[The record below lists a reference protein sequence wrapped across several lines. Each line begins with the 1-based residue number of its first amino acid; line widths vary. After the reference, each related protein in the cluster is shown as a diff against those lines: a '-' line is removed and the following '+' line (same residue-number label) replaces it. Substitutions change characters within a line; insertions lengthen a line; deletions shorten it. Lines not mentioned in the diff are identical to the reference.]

1 MRMHCRFKSHKSDPL
16 NSLALAGF
24 LAGLAILPLGYAV
37 FAALIVVLALPGALL
52 PRGGARLCPDDRW
65 LLLALLLFGLHLVLD
80 AWRSGVPVGHQ
91 TASTLPW
98 WPLAAALV
106 LVGWRRFP
114 PAGVALWWG
123 AAFGALAACG
133 IVLVR
138 WLALGVDRVHVPG
151 INAIPFGNLSLV
163 LGVLSLVWALR
174 RSQMPLLFG
183 AAALAGLVASLLSGT
198 RGGWVTLPVVAVVLF
213 LCQGAEIR
221 RLWSAWLLPA
231 RLLTVAGVALFA
243 AFAVWQVLPR
253 AIALVDD
260 LRGYV
265 GQDVTHTSAGL
276 RLDMWH
282 AAWALFLQ
290 KPLLGWGEGAMM
302 PELRRLIAAGEL
314 NEQARY
320 FGFQLHSDVL
330 DTLARRGLLGLIT
343 LLLMYAVPLAGFV
356 RRLKCGDVDV
366 QVFALAG
373 TLVVLMFAGFGLTQS
388 QFRDERSFAA
398 YLVLVVACWVLMRP
412 RPIDPVKS

>member
-1 MRMHCRFKSHKSDPL
+1 MHCRFKSHKSDPL

-24 LAGLAILPLGYAV
+24 LAGLVILPLGYAA

-80 AWRSGVPVGHQ
+80 AWRSGAPVGHQ

-106 LVGWRRFP
+106 LVAWRRLP
-114 PAGVALWWG
+114 PVGVALWWG

-151 INAIPFGNLSLV
+151 INAIPFGNLSLM

-174 RSQMPLLFG
+174 LSQMPLLFG
-183 AAALAGLVASLLSGT
+183 VAALAGLVVSLLSGT
-198 RGGWVTLPVVAVVLF
+198 RGGWVTLPVVALVLL
-213 LCQGAEIR
+213 LCQGEEIR
-221 RLWSAWLLPA
+221 RLWSARSLRT
-231 RLLTVAGVALFA
+231 RLLAVAGVVLVA
-243 AFAVWQVLPR
+243 AFAVWQALPR
-253 AIALVDD
+253 AVALVED
-260 LRGYV
+260 LRGYLHQ
-265 GQDVTHTSAGL
+265 GVTRTSVGL

-282 AAWALFLQ
+282 AAWTLFLQ

-356 RRLKCGDVDV
+356 RRLKCGDVEV
-366 QVFALAG
+366 RMFALAG

-398 YLVLVVACWVLMRP
+398 YLVLVVTCWVLMRP
-412 RPIDPVKS
+412 KPIDPVKS

>member
-1 MRMHCRFKSHKSDPL
+1 MPTISYLSAFT
-16 NSLALAGF
+16 LAGF
-24 LAGLAILPLGYAV
+24 LGGLVALPLGYAV

-52 PRGGARLCPDDRW
+52 PRGDARLCPDDRW

-174 RSQMPLLFG
+174 RAQMPLLFG

-282 AAWALFLQ
+282 AAWTLFLQ

-356 RRLKCGDVDV
+356 RRLRCADVDV
-366 QVFALAG
+366 RTFALAG

-412 RPIDPVKS
+412 KPIDPVKS

>member
-1 MRMHCRFKSHKSDPL
+1 MPTISYLSAF
-16 NSLALAGF
+16 ALAGF
-24 LAGLAILPLGYAV
+24 LAGLVTLPFSYAV
-37 FAALIVVLALPGALL
+37 FAVLIVMLALPAALA
-52 PRGGARLCPDDRW
+52 PRGGARLRPEDRW
-65 LLLALLLFGLHLVLD
+65 FLLALLLFGLHLVLD
-80 AWRSGVPVGHQ
+80 AWRGGVPVGHQ

-138 WLALGVDRVHVPG
+138 SLALGVDRVHVPG
-151 INAIPFGNLSLV
+151 INAIPFGNLSLM
-163 LGVLSLVWALR
+163 LGVLSLVGALR
-174 RSQMPLLFG
+174 LSQMPLLFE

-198 RGGWVTLPVVAVVLF
+198 RGGWVTLPVVAVVLL
-213 LCQGAEIR
+213 LCEGGAIR
-221 RLWSAWLLPA
+221 CLWSAWPLPA
-231 RLLTVAGVALFA
+231 RLLAVAGVALVA
-243 AFAVWQVLPR
+243 AFAVWQALPR
-253 AIALVDD
+253 VVAVVED
-260 LRGYV
+260 LRGY
-265 GQDVTHTSAGL
+265 QDQGVTRTSVGL

-282 AAWALFLQ
+282 AAWTLFLQ
-290 KPLLGWGEGAMM
+290 KPLFGWGEGAMM

-330 DTLARRGLLGLIT
+330 DTLARRGLLGLMT
-343 LLLMYAVPLAGFV
+343 LLLMYVVPLVGFV
-356 RRLKCGDVDV
+356 RRLKCGEGDSRVY
-366 QVFALAG
+366 ALAG
-373 TLVVLMFAGFGLTQS
+373 TLVVVMFAGFGLTQS

-398 YLVLVVACWVLMRP
+398 YLVLVVTCWVLMRP

>member
-24 LAGLAILPLGYAV
+24 LAGLVILPLGYAA

-65 LLLALLLFGLHLVLD
+65 FLLALLLFGLHLVLD
-80 AWRSGVPVGHQ
+80 AWRGGVPMGHQ
-91 TASTLPW
+91 TALTLPW

-151 INAIPFGNLSLV
+151 INAIPFGNLSLM

-253 AIALVDD
+253 AMALVDD

-282 AAWALFLQ
+282 AAWTLFLQ

-330 DTLARRGLLGLIT
+330 DTLARRGFLGLIT

-356 RRLKCGDVDV
+356 RRLRCADVDV
-366 QVFALAG
+366 RTFALAG

-398 YLVLVVACWVLMRP
+398 YLVLVVTCWVLMRP
-412 RPIDPVKS
+412 KPIDP

>member
-24 LAGLAILPLGYAV
+24 LVGLVLLPLGYAA
-37 FAALIVVLALPGALL
+37 FAALVVVLALPGALL
-52 PRGGARLCPDDRW
+52 PRDGARLCPDDRW

-106 LVGWRRFP
+106 LMGWRRFP

-123 AAFGALAACG
+123 AAFGALTACG

-138 WLALGVDRVHVPG
+138 WLALDVDRVHVPG
-151 INAIPFGNLSLV
+151 INAIPFGNLSLL

-174 RSQMPLLFG
+174 LSHMPLLFG
-183 AAALAGLVASLLSGT
+183 AAALAGLMVSLLSGT
-198 RGGWVTLPVVAVVLF
+198 RGGWVTLPMVAVVLL
-213 LCQGAEIR
+213 LCRGPEIQR
-221 RLWSAWLLPA
+221 FWSARPLSTRFLA
-231 RLLTVAGVALFA
+231 VAGMVLVA
-243 AFAVWQVLPR
+243 AFAVWQALPR
-253 AIALVDD
+253 AVILVED
-260 LRGYV
+260 LRAYLDHG
-265 GQDVTHTSAGL
+265 VTHTSAGL

-282 AAWALFLQ
+282 TAWVLFLQ

-302 PELRRLIAAGEL
+302 PELQRLIAVGEL

-330 DTLARRGLLGLIT
+330 DTLARRGVLGLLT
-343 LLLMYAVPLAGFV
+343 LLLLYAVPLAGFV

-366 QVFALAG
+366 RMFALAG

-412 RPIDPVKS
+412 RTTYRAGE

>member
-1 MRMHCRFKSHKSDPL
+1 MHSF
-16 NSLALAGF
+16 ALAGF
-24 LAGLAILPLGYAV
+24 LAGLVVLPLGYAV
-37 FAALIVVLALPGALL
+37 FAALIVVLALPGALASCGD
-52 PRGGARLCPDDRW
+52 RRLRPEDRW
-65 LLLALLLFGLHLVLD
+65 FLLALLLFGLHLVLD
-80 AWRSGVPVGHQ
+80 AWRGGAPVGHQ

-106 LVGWRRFP
+106 LVAWRRFP
-114 PAGVALWWG
+114 PLGLALWWG
-123 AAFGALAACG
+123 AALGALTAGG

-138 WLALGVDRVHVPG
+138 WLALGVHPVYVPG

-174 RSQMPLLFG
+174 LSQMPLLFG

-198 RGGWVTLPVVAVVLF
+198 RGGWVTLPVVAVVLL

-221 RLWSAWLLPA
+221 RLWSARSLPA
-231 RLLTVAGVALFA
+231 RLLVVVGVALFA
-243 AFAVWQVLPR
+243 AFAVWLVLPR
-253 AIALVDD
+253 AMALVED
-260 LRGYV
+260 LRVYV
-265 GQDVTHTSAGL
+265 GEGATHTSAGL

-282 AAWALFLQ
+282 AAWTLFLQ
-290 KPLLGWGEGAMM
+290 KPFLGWGEGAMM
-302 PELRRLIAAGEL
+302 PELRRLIAVGEL

-343 LLLMYAVPLAGFV
+343 LLLMYAVPLAGFLH
-356 RRLKCGDVDV
+356 RLKCGDVDGRF
-366 QVFALAG
+366 FALAG
-373 TLVVLMFAGFGLTQS
+373 TLVVVMFAGFGLTQS
-388 QFRDERSFAA
+388 QFRDERSFVA

-412 RPIDPVKS
+412 KPIGPEKY

>member
-24 LAGLAILPLGYAV
+24 LVGLVILPLGYAA
-37 FAALIVVLALPGALL
+37 FAALVVVLALPGALL
-52 PRGGARLCPDDRW
+52 PRDGARLRPEDRW

-80 AWRSGVPVGHQ
+80 AWRSGAPVGHQ

-98 WPLAAALV
+98 WPLLAALM
-106 LVGWRRFP
+106 LVAWRRLP

-123 AAFGALAACG
+123 AALGALAACG

-151 INAIPFGNLSLV
+151 INAIPFGNLSLM

-253 AIALVDD
+253 AMALVDD

-282 AAWALFLQ
+282 AAWTLFLQ

-356 RRLKCGDVDV
+356 RRLRCADVDV
-366 QVFALAG
+366 RTFALAG

-412 RPIDPVKS
+412 KPIDP

>member
-1 MRMHCRFKSHKSDPL
+1 MRMHCRFKGHKSDPL

-24 LAGLAILPLGYAV
+24 LAGLVILPLGYAV
-37 FAALIVVLALPGALL
+37 FAALIVVLALTGALL
-52 PRGGARLCPDDRW
+52 PRGGARLCPEDGW
-65 LLLALLLFGLHLVLD
+65 FLLALLLFGLHLVLD
-80 AWRSGVPVGHQ
+80 AWRSGGPVGHQ
-91 TASTLPW
+91 TASMLPW

-106 LVGWRRFP
+106 LVSWRRFP
-114 PAGVALWWG
+114 PVGVALWWG
-123 AAFGALAACG
+123 AALGALAACG

-138 WLALGVDRVHVPG
+138 WLVLGMERVRVPD

-174 RSQMPLLFG
+174 RPKMPLLFG

-198 RGGWVTLPVVAVVLF
+198 RGGWVTLPVVAVALW
-213 LCQGAEIR
+213 LCQGSEIR
-221 RLWSAWLLPA
+221 RLWSAWP
-231 RLLTVAGVALFA
+231 RLLAVAGVALVA
-243 AFAVWQVLPR
+243 AFAVWQALPR
-253 AIALVDD
+253 AVVLVED
-260 LRGYV
+260 LRAYLDNG
-265 GQDVTHTSAGL
+265 VTRTSAGL

-282 AAWALFLQ
+282 AAWTLFLQ

-330 DTLARRGLLGLIT
+330 DTLARRGFLGLIT

-356 RRLKCGDVDV
+356 RRLRCADVDV
-366 QVFALAG
+366 RTFALAG

-398 YLVLVVACWVLMRP
+398 YLVLVVTCWVLMRP
-412 RPIDPVKS
+412 KPIDP

>member
-24 LAGLAILPLGYAV
+24 LAGLVILPLGYAA

-65 LLLALLLFGLHLVLD
+65 FLLALLLFGLHLVLD
-80 AWRSGVPVGHQ
+80 AWRGGVPMGHQ
-91 TASTLPW
+91 TALTLPW

-253 AIALVDD
+253 AMALVDD

-282 AAWALFLQ
+282 AAWTLFLQ

-330 DTLARRGLLGLIT
+330 DTLARRGFLGLIT

-356 RRLKCGDVDV
+356 RRLRCADVDV
-366 QVFALAG
+366 RTFALAG

-398 YLVLVVACWVLMRP
+398 YLVLVVTCWVLMRP
-412 RPIDPVKS
+412 KPIDP

>member
-24 LAGLAILPLGYAV
+24 LVGLVILPLGYAA

-52 PRGGARLCPDDRW
+52 PRGGARLCPEDRW
-65 LLLALLLFGLHLVLD
+65 FLLALLLFGLHLVLD
-80 AWRSGVPVGHQ
+80 AWRSGAPVGHQ

-98 WPLAAALV
+98 WPLLAALM
-106 LVGWRRFP
+106 LVAWRRLP
-114 PAGVALWWG
+114 PVGVALWWG
-123 AAFGALAACG
+123 AALGALAACG

-151 INAIPFGNLSLV
+151 INAIPFGNLSLM

-253 AIALVDD
+253 AMALVDD

-282 AAWALFLQ
+282 AAWTLFLQ

-356 RRLKCGDVDV
+356 RRLRCADVDV
-366 QVFALAG
+366 RTFALAG

-412 RPIDPVKS
+412 KPIDP

>member
-24 LAGLAILPLGYAV
+24 LVGLILLPLGYAA
-37 FAALIVVLALPGALL
+37 FAALVVVLALPGALL
-52 PRGGARLCPDDRW
+52 PRDGARLRPEDRW

-80 AWRSGVPVGHQ
+80 AWRSGAPVGHQ

-98 WPLAAALV
+98 WPLLAALM
-106 LVGWRRFP
+106 LVAWRRLP
-114 PAGVALWWG
+114 PVGVALWWG
-123 AAFGALAACG
+123 AALGALAACG

-151 INAIPFGNLSLV
+151 INAIPFGNLSLM

-253 AIALVDD
+253 AMALVDD

-282 AAWALFLQ
+282 AAWTLFLQ

-330 DTLARRGLLGLIT
+330 DTLARRGFLGLIT

-356 RRLKCGDVDV
+356 RRLRCADVDV
-366 QVFALAG
+366 RTFALAG

-398 YLVLVVACWVLMRP
+398 YLVLVVTCWVLMRP
-412 RPIDPVKS
+412 KPIDP

>member
-1 MRMHCRFKSHKSDPL
+1 MSAF
-16 NSLALAGF
+16 ALTGF
-24 LAGLAILPLGYAV
+24 LAGLVTLPLGYAV

-52 PRGGARLCPDDRW
+52 PRGDARLCPDDRW

-138 WLALGVDRVHVPG
+138 WLVLGMDRVHVPG

-183 AAALAGLVASLLSGT
+183 AAALAGVVASLLSGT

-282 AAWALFLQ
+282 AAWTLFLQ

-356 RRLKCGDVDV
+356 RRLECANVDV
-366 QVFALAG
+366 RTFALAG

-412 RPIDPVKS
+412 KPIDP

>member
-1 MRMHCRFKSHKSDPL
+1 MFARL
-16 NSLALAGF
+16 NSLALVGF
-24 LAGLAILPLGYAV
+24 LVSLVIPPLAYAF
-37 FAALIVVLALPGALL
+37 FAALIVVLAVPVAVG
-52 PRGGARLCPDDRW
+52 PRGGLNLSREDRW
-65 LLLALLLFGLHLVLD
+65 FLLALLLFGLHLVLD
-80 AWRSGVPVGHQ
+80 ASRSGMPVGHE

-98 WPLAAALV
+98 WPLAVALV

-123 AAFGALAACG
+123 AALGALVACG

-138 WLALGVDRVHVPG
+138 WLVLGVDRVRVPD

-174 RSQMPLLFG
+174 RPKIPLLFG

-198 RGGWVTLPVVAVVLF
+198 RGGWVTLPVVGVVLW

-221 RLWSAWLLPA
+221 RFWSAWPRPT
-231 RLLTVAGVALFA
+231 RLLAVAGVALVA
-243 AFAVWQVLPR
+243 AFAVWQALPR
-253 AIALVDD
+253 AAVLVED
-260 LRGYV
+260 LRVYFVDG
-265 GQDVTHTSAGL
+265 VTRTSVGL

-282 AAWALFLQ
+282 TAWVLFLQ

-302 PELRRLIAAGEL
+302 PELRRLIAVGEL

-366 QVFALAG
+366 RVFALAG

-412 RPIDPVKS
+412 RMIYRADD

>member
-1 MRMHCRFKSHKSDPL
+1 MHCRFKSHKSDPL

-24 LAGLAILPLGYAV
+24 LVGLILLPLGYAA
-37 FAALIVVLALPGALL
+37 FAALVVVLALPGALL
-52 PRGGARLCPDDRW
+52 PRDGARLRPEDRW

-80 AWRSGVPVGHQ
+80 AWRSGAPVGHQ

-98 WPLAAALV
+98 WPLLAALM
-106 LVGWRRFP
+106 LVAWRRLP
-114 PAGVALWWG
+114 PVGVALWWG
-123 AAFGALAACG
+123 AALGALAACG

-151 INAIPFGNLSLV
+151 INAIPFGNLSLM

-253 AIALVDD
+253 AMALVDD

-282 AAWALFLQ
+282 AAWTLFLQ

-330 DTLARRGLLGLIT
+330 DTLARRGFLGLIT

-356 RRLKCGDVDV
+356 RRLRCADVDV
-366 QVFALAG
+366 RTFALAG

-398 YLVLVVACWVLMRP
+398 YLVLVVTCWVLMRP
-412 RPIDPVKS
+412 KPIDP

>member
-1 MRMHCRFKSHKSDPL
+1 M
-16 NSLALAGF
+16 AGF
-24 LAGLAILPLGYAV
+24 LAGLVTLPLGYAV
-37 FAALIVVLALPGALL
+37 FAALTVVLALPGALL

-80 AWRSGVPVGHQ
+80 AWRGGAPVGHQ
-91 TASTLPW
+91 TTPTLPW
-98 WPLAAALV
+98 WPLLAALV
-106 LVGWRRFP
+106 LVAWRRLP

-123 AAFGALAACG
+123 AALGAWAACG

-243 AFAVWQVLPR
+243 AFAVWHVLPR

-265 GQDVTHTSAGL
+265 GQDVTRTSVGL

-282 AAWALFLQ
+282 AAWTLFLQ

-356 RRLKCGDVDV
+356 RRLKCADVDV
-366 QVFALAG
+366 RTFALAG

-398 YLVLVVACWVLMRP
+398 YLVLVVTCWVLMRP
-412 RPIDPVKS
+412 KPIDPLKS

>member
-1 MRMHCRFKSHKSDPL
+1 MRMHCSFKSHKSDPL

-24 LAGLAILPLGYAV
+24 LAGLVILPLGYAA
-37 FAALIVVLALPGALL
+37 FAALVVVLALPGALL
-52 PRGGARLCPDDRW
+52 PRGDSRLCPEDRW
-65 LLLALLLFGLHLVLD
+65 FLLALLLFGLHLVLD
-80 AWRSGVPVGHQ
+80 AWRGGVPVGHQ

-98 WPLAAALV
+98 WPLLAALV
-106 LVGWRRFP
+106 LVGWRRLP

-174 RSQMPLLFG
+174 LSQMPLLFG
-183 AAALAGLVASLLSGT
+183 VAALAGLVTSLLSGT
-198 RGGWVTLPVVAVVLF
+198 RGGWVTLPVVALVLL
-213 LCQGAEIR
+213 LCQGEEIR
-221 RLWSAWLLPA
+221 RLWSARPLRT
-231 RLLTVAGVALFA
+231 RLLAVAGVVLVA
-243 AFAVWQVLPR
+243 AFAVWQALPR
-253 AIALVDD
+253 AVALVED
-260 LRGYV
+260 LRGYLHQ
-265 GQDVTHTSAGL
+265 GVTRTSVGL

-282 AAWALFLQ
+282 AAWTLFLQ

-330 DTLARRGLLGLIT
+330 DTLARRGVLGLIT

-356 RRLKCGDVDV
+356 RRLKCADVEGRF
-366 QVFALAG
+366 FALAG

>member
-1 MRMHCRFKSHKSDPL
+1 MPTISYLSAF
-16 NSLALAGF
+16 ALAGF
-24 LAGLAILPLGYAV
+24 LAGLVTLPFSYAV
-37 FAALIVVLALPGALL
+37 FAVLIVILALPAALA
-52 PRGGARLCPDDRW
+52 PRGGARLRPEDRW
-65 LLLALLLFGLHLVLD
+65 FLLALLLFGLHLVLD
-80 AWRSGVPVGHQ
+80 AWRGGVPVGHQ

-98 WPLAAALV
+98 WPPAAALV
-106 LVGWRRFP
+106 LVGWRRLP

-253 AIALVDD
+253 AMALVDD

-282 AAWALFLQ
+282 AAWTLFLQ

-366 QVFALAG
+366 RVFALAG

-398 YLVLVVACWVLMRP
+398 YLILVVACWVLMRP
-412 RPIDPVKS
+412 KPIDPVKN

>member
-24 LAGLAILPLGYAV
+24 LAGLVILPLGYAA

-65 LLLALLLFGLHLVLD
+65 FLLALLLFGLHLVLD
-80 AWRSGVPVGHQ
+80 AWRGGVPMGHQ
-91 TASTLPW
+91 TALTLPW

-253 AIALVDD
+253 AMALVDD

-282 AAWALFLQ
+282 AAWTLFLQ

-356 RRLKCGDVDV
+356 RRLRCADVDV
-366 QVFALAG
+366 RTFALAG

-412 RPIDPVKS
+412 RPIDP

>member
-1 MRMHCRFKSHKSDPL
+1 MPTISYLSAF
-16 NSLALAGF
+16 ALAGF
-24 LAGLAILPLGYAV
+24 LAGLVTLPLGYAA

-52 PRGGARLCPDDRW
+52 SRGGARLCPEDRW
-65 LLLALLLFGLHLVLD
+65 FLLALLLFGLHLVLD
-80 AWRSGVPVGHQ
+80 AWRGGAPVGHQ

-98 WPLAAALV
+98 WPLSAALV
-106 LVGWRRFP
+106 LVAWRRFP
-114 PAGVALWWG
+114 PVCVALWWG

-174 RSQMPLLFG
+174 LSQMPLLFA

-221 RLWSAWLLPA
+221 RFWSARPLTA
-231 RLLTVAGVALFA
+231 RLLAVVGVAMVA
-243 AFAVWQVLPR
+243 AFAVWQALPR
-253 AIALVDD
+253 AVALVED

-265 GQDVTHTSAGL
+265 ARDVTHTSAGL

-282 AAWALFLQ
+282 AAWTLFLQ

-356 RRLKCGDVDV
+356 RRLKCGDVAV
-366 QVFALAG
+366 RVFALAG

-412 RPIDPVKS
+412 KPIDP

>member
-24 LAGLAILPLGYAV
+24 LVGLILLPLGYAA
-37 FAALIVVLALPGALL
+37 FAALVVVLALPGALL
-52 PRGGARLCPDDRW
+52 PRDGARLRPEDRW

-80 AWRSGVPVGHQ
+80 AWRSGAPVGHQ

-98 WPLAAALV
+98 WPLLAALM
-106 LVGWRRFP
+106 LVAWRRLP
-114 PAGVALWWG
+114 PVGVALWWG
-123 AAFGALAACG
+123 AALGALAACG

-151 INAIPFGNLSLV
+151 INAIPFGNLSLM

-253 AIALVDD
+253 AMALVDD

-282 AAWALFLQ
+282 AAWTLFLQ

-356 RRLKCGDVDV
+356 RRLRCADVDV
-366 QVFALAG
+366 RTFALAG

-412 RPIDPVKS
+412 KPIDP

>member
-1 MRMHCRFKSHKSDPL
+1 MHCSFKSHKSDPL

-24 LAGLAILPLGYAV
+24 LAGLVILPLGYAA
-37 FAALIVVLALPGALL
+37 FAALVVVLALPGALL
-52 PRGGARLCPDDRW
+52 PRGDSRLCPEDRW
-65 LLLALLLFGLHLVLD
+65 FLLALLLFGLHLVLD
-80 AWRSGVPVGHQ
+80 AWRSGAPVGHQ

-106 LVGWRRFP
+106 LVGWRRLP

-174 RSQMPLLFG
+174 LSQMPLLFG
-183 AAALAGLVASLLSGT
+183 VAALAGLVVSLLSGT
-198 RGGWVTLPVVAVVLF
+198 RGGWVTLPVVALVLL
-213 LCQGAEIR
+213 LCQGEEIR
-221 RLWSAWLLPA
+221 RLWSARPLRT
-231 RLLTVAGVALFA
+231 RLLAVAGVVLVA
-243 AFAVWQVLPR
+243 AFAVWQALPR
-253 AIALVDD
+253 AVALVED
-260 LRGYV
+260 LRGYLHQ
-265 GQDVTHTSAGL
+265 GVTRTSVGL

-356 RRLKCGDVDV
+356 RRLKCGDVEV
-366 QVFALAG
+366 RMFALAG

-398 YLVLVVACWVLMRP
+398 YLVLVVTCWVLMRP
-412 RPIDPVKS
+412 KPIDPVKS

>member
-1 MRMHCRFKSHKSDPL
+1 MSRAPFLL
-16 NSLALAGF
+16 NSWVLAGF
-24 LAGLAILPLGYAV
+24 LGGLVTLPFAYAF
-37 FAALIVVLALPGALL
+37 FAALMVGLALPAAANS
-52 PRGGARLCPDDRW
+52 RGGASLRRADHW
-65 LLLALLLFGLHLVLD
+65 LLLAFVLFGVHLVLD

-106 LVGWRRFP
+106 LLGWRRFP

-163 LGVLSLVWALR
+163 LGVLSLLWALR
-174 RSQMPLLFG
+174 FSQTSLLFLL
-183 AAALAGLVASLLSGT
+183 AALAGLVTSLLSGT
-198 RGGWVTLPVVAVVLF
+198 RGGWVTLPAVALVLAF
-213 LCQGAEIR
+213 CHGAEIR
-221 RLWSAWLLPA
+221 RAWSAQPMPVRVLA
-231 RLLTVAGVALFA
+231 GVGVALVIV
-243 AFAVWQVLPR
+243 FAVWQALPR
-253 AIALVDD
+253 ATALIDD
-260 LRGYV
+260 LRGYL
-265 GQDVTHTSAGL
+265 GQGVTRTSVGL

-282 AAWALFLQ
+282 AAWTLFLQ
-290 KPLLGWGEGAMM
+290 KPLLGWGEGAMR
-302 PELRRLIAAGEL
+302 PELQRLIAAGEL

-343 LLLMYAVPLAGFV
+343 LLLVYAVPLVGFV
-356 RRLKCGDVDV
+356 RRLGCGDADV
-366 QVFALAG
+366 RTFALAG
-373 TLVVLMFAGFGLTQS
+373 TLVVVTFVGFGLTQS

-398 YLVLVVACWVLMRP
+398 YLVLVVACWVFTRAK
-412 RPIDPVKS
+412 PIDPERN

>member
-163 LGVLSLVWALR
+163 LGVLSLLWALR

-198 RGGWVTLPVVAVVLF
+198 RGGWVTLPVVALVLL
-213 LCQGAEIR
+213 LCQGEEIR
-221 RLWSAWLLPA
+221 RLWSARPLRT
-231 RLLTVAGVALFA
+231 RLLAVAGLVLVA
-243 AFAVWQVLPR
+243 AFAVWQALPR
-253 AIALVDD
+253 AVALVED
-260 LRGYV
+260 LRGYLHQ
-265 GQDVTHTSAGL
+265 GVTRTSVGL

-282 AAWALFLQ
+282 AAWTLFLQ

-356 RRLKCGDVDV
+356 RRLRCADVDV
-366 QVFALAG
+366 RTFALAG

-398 YLVLVVACWVLMRP
+398 YLVLVVTCWVLMRP
-412 RPIDPVKS
+412 KPIDPVKS

>member
-1 MRMHCRFKSHKSDPL
+1 M
-16 NSLALAGF
+16 
-24 LAGLAILPLGYAV
+24 
-37 FAALIVVLALPGALL
+37 
-52 PRGGARLCPDDRW
+52 
-65 LLLALLLFGLHLVLD
+65 
-80 AWRSGVPVGHQ
+80 
-91 TASTLPW
+91 
-98 WPLAAALV
+98 
-106 LVGWRRFP
+106 
-114 PAGVALWWG
+114 ALWWG
-123 AAFGALAACG
+123 AALGAWAACG

-198 RGGWVTLPVVAVVLF
+198 RGGWVTLPVVAVVLL

-221 RLWSAWLLPA
+221 RLWSAWSLQT
-231 RLLTVAGVALFA
+231 RLLAVAGVVLVA
-243 AFAVWQVLPR
+243 AFAVWQALPR
-253 AIALVDD
+253 AVALVED
-260 LRGYV
+260 LRGYLDQ
-265 GQDVTHTSAGL
+265 GVTRTSVGL
-276 RLDMWH
+276 RLDMWR
-282 AAWALFLQ
+282 AAWTLFLQ

-356 RRLKCGDVDV
+356 RRLKCANVDV
-366 QVFALAG
+366 RTFALAG

-388 QFRDERSFAA
+388 QFHDERSFAA

-412 RPIDPVKS
+412 KPIDP

>member
-1 MRMHCRFKSHKSDPL
+1 M

-24 LAGLAILPLGYAV
+24 LVGLVLLPLGYAA
-37 FAALIVVLALPGALL
+37 FAALVVVLALPGALL
-52 PRGGARLCPDDRW
+52 PRGGVRLCPEDRW

-80 AWRSGVPVGHQ
+80 AWRIGVPVGHQ

-163 LGVLSLVWALR
+163 LGVLSLVWVLR
-174 RSQMPLLFG
+174 RAQMPLLFG

-231 RLLTVAGVALFA
+231 RLLTLAGVALFA

-253 AIALVDD
+253 AVALVED
-260 LRGYV
+260 LHGYLHQ
-265 GQDVTHTSAGL
+265 GVTRTSVGL

-282 AAWALFLQ
+282 AAWTLFLQ

-356 RRLKCGDVDV
+356 RRLKCADVDV
-366 QVFALAG
+366 RTFALAG

-412 RPIDPVKS
+412 KPIDPVKS

>member
-1 MRMHCRFKSHKSDPL
+1 MT
-16 NSLALAGF
+16 GF
-24 LAGLAILPLGYAV
+24 LAGLVTLPLGYAV

-52 PRGGARLCPDDRW
+52 SRGGARLCPEDRW
-65 LLLALLLFGLHLVLD
+65 FLLALLLFGLHLVLD
-80 AWRSGVPVGHQ
+80 AWRSGAPMGHQ

-98 WPLAAALV
+98 WPLVAALV
-106 LVGWRRFP
+106 LVAWRRVP
-114 PAGVALWWG
+114 PCTVALWWG
-123 AAFGALAACG
+123 AAFGALWAGGVA
-133 IVLVR
+133 LVR
-138 WLALGVDRVHVPG
+138 WLPSGVARVRLPD
-151 INAIPFGNLSLV
+151 INAIPFGNLSLM
-163 LGVLSLVWALR
+163 LGALSLVSILR
-174 RSQMPLLFG
+174 LSQISRSDFRGFTLQFLFG
-183 AAALAGLVASLLSGT
+183 VAALAGLVASLLSGT

-221 RLWSAWLLPA
+221 RLWSARSLRT
-231 RLLTVAGVALFA
+231 RLLAVAGVVLVA
-243 AFAVWQVLPR
+243 AFAVWQALPR
-253 AIALVDD
+253 AVALVED
-260 LRGYV
+260 LRGYLHQ
-265 GQDVTHTSAGL
+265 GVTRTSVGL

-282 AAWALFLQ
+282 AAWVLFLQ
-290 KPLLGWGEGAMM
+290 KPLMGWGEGAMM

-356 RRLKCGDVDV
+356 RRLKCADVDV
-366 QVFALAG
+366 RTFALAG

-398 YLVLVVACWVLMRP
+398 YLVLVVTCWVLMRP
-412 RPIDPVKS
+412 KPIDPLKS

>member
-24 LAGLAILPLGYAV
+24 LAGLVILPLGYAA
-37 FAALIVVLALPGALL
+37 FAALVVVLALPGALL
-52 PRGGARLCPDDRW
+52 PRGGVRLCPEDRW

-80 AWRSGVPVGHQ
+80 AWRIGVPVGHQ

-98 WPLAAALV
+98 WPLLAALM
-106 LVGWRRFP
+106 LVAWRRLP
-114 PAGVALWWG
+114 PVGVALWWG
-123 AAFGALAACG
+123 AALGALAACG

-151 INAIPFGNLSLV
+151 INAIPFGNLSLM

-265 GQDVTHTSAGL
+265 GQDVTRTSVGL

-282 AAWALFLQ
+282 AAWTLFLQ

-356 RRLKCGDVDV
+356 RRLKCADVDV
-366 QVFALAG
+366 RTFALAG

-398 YLVLVVACWVLMRP
+398 YLVLVVTCWVLMRP
-412 RPIDPVKS
+412 KPIDPLKS

>member
-24 LAGLAILPLGYAV
+24 LVGLILLPLGYAA
-37 FAALIVVLALPGALL
+37 FAALVVVLALPGALL
-52 PRGGARLCPDDRW
+52 PRDGARLRPDDRW

-253 AIALVDD
+253 AMALVDD

-282 AAWALFLQ
+282 AAWTLFLQ

-356 RRLKCGDVDV
+356 RRLKCADVDV
-366 QVFALAG
+366 RTFALAG
-373 TLVVLMFAGFGLTQS
+373 TLVVLMCAGFGLTQS

-412 RPIDPVKS
+412 KPIDP

>member
-1 MRMHCRFKSHKSDPL
+1 M
-16 NSLALAGF
+16 AGF
-24 LAGLAILPLGYAV
+24 LAGLVTLPLGYAA
-37 FAALIVVLALPGALL
+37 FAALVVVLALPGALL
-52 PRGGARLCPDDRW
+52 PRGGARLCPEDRW
-65 LLLALLLFGLHLVLD
+65 FLLALLLFGLHLMLD
-80 AWRSGVPVGHQ
+80 AWRSGAPVGHQ

-106 LVGWRRFP
+106 LVAWRRLP
-114 PAGVALWWG
+114 PVGVALWWG

-151 INAIPFGNLSLV
+151 INAIPFGNLSLM

-174 RSQMPLLFG
+174 LSQMPLLFG
-183 AAALAGLVASLLSGT
+183 VAALAGLVVSLLSGT

-221 RLWSAWLLPA
+221 RLWSAWSLQT
-231 RLLTVAGVALFA
+231 RLLAVAGVVLVA
-243 AFAVWQVLPR
+243 AFAVWQALPR
-253 AIALVDD
+253 AVALVED
-260 LRGYV
+260 LRGYLHQ
-265 GQDVTHTSAGL
+265 GVTRTSVGL

-282 AAWALFLQ
+282 AAWTLFLQ

-356 RRLKCGDVDV
+356 RRLKCGDVEV
-366 QVFALAG
+366 RMFALAG

-398 YLVLVVACWVLMRP
+398 YLVLVVTCWVLMRP
-412 RPIDPVKS
+412 KPIDPVKS

>member
-24 LAGLAILPLGYAV
+24 LAGLVILPLGYAA

-65 LLLALLLFGLHLVLD
+65 FLLALLLFGLHLVLD
-80 AWRSGVPVGHQ
+80 AWRGGVPMGHQ
-91 TASTLPW
+91 TALTLPW

-106 LVGWRRFP
+106 LVGWRRLP

-151 INAIPFGNLSLV
+151 INAIPFGNLSLM

-253 AIALVDD
+253 AMALVDD

-282 AAWALFLQ
+282 AAWTLFLQ

-330 DTLARRGLLGLIT
+330 DTLARRGFLGLIT

-356 RRLKCGDVDV
+356 RRLRCADVDV
-366 QVFALAG
+366 RTFALAG

-412 RPIDPVKS
+412 KPIDPVKS

>member
-1 MRMHCRFKSHKSDPL
+1 
-16 NSLALAGF
+16 
-24 LAGLAILPLGYAV
+24 
-37 FAALIVVLALPGALL
+37 VVLALPGALL
-52 PRGGARLCPDDRW
+52 PRGGARLCPEDRW
-65 LLLALLLFGLHLVLD
+65 FLLALLLFGLHLVLD
-80 AWRSGVPVGHQ
+80 AWRGGVPVGHQ

-265 GQDVTHTSAGL
+265 GQDVTRTSVGL

-282 AAWALFLQ
+282 AAWTLFLQ

-356 RRLKCGDVDV
+356 RRLKCADVDV
-366 QVFALAG
+366 RTFALAG

-398 YLVLVVACWVLMRP
+398 YLVLVVTCWVLMRP
-412 RPIDPVKS
+412 KPIDPLKS

>member
-1 MRMHCRFKSHKSDPL
+1 M
-16 NSLALAGF
+16 AGF
-24 LAGLAILPLGYAV
+24 LAGLVTLPLGYAV
-37 FAALIVVLALPGALL
+37 FAALTVVLALPGALL

-80 AWRSGVPVGHQ
+80 AWRGGAPVGHQ
-91 TASTLPW
+91 TTPTLPW
-98 WPLAAALV
+98 WPLLAALV
-106 LVGWRRFP
+106 LVAWRRLP

-123 AAFGALAACG
+123 AALGAWAACG

-265 GQDVTHTSAGL
+265 GQDVTRTSVGL

-282 AAWALFLQ
+282 AAWTLFLQ

-356 RRLKCGDVDV
+356 RRLKCADVDV
-366 QVFALAG
+366 RTFALAG

-398 YLVLVVACWVLMRP
+398 YLVLVVTCWVLMRP
-412 RPIDPVKS
+412 KPIDPLKS

>member
-1 MRMHCRFKSHKSDPL
+1 MRMHCSFKSHKSDPL

-24 LAGLAILPLGYAV
+24 LAGLVILPLGYAA
-37 FAALIVVLALPGALL
+37 FAALVVVLALPGALL
-52 PRGGARLCPDDRW
+52 PRGDSRLCPEDRW
-65 LLLALLLFGLHLVLD
+65 FLLALLLFGLHLVLD
-80 AWRSGVPVGHQ
+80 AWRSGAPVGHQ

-106 LVGWRRFP
+106 LVGWRRLP

-174 RSQMPLLFG
+174 LSQMPLLFG
-183 AAALAGLVASLLSGT
+183 VAALAGLVVSLLSGT
-198 RGGWVTLPVVAVVLF
+198 RGGWVTLPVVALVLL
-213 LCQGAEIR
+213 LCQGEEIR
-221 RLWSAWLLPA
+221 RLWSARPLRT
-231 RLLTVAGVALFA
+231 RLLAVAGVVLVA
-243 AFAVWQVLPR
+243 AFAVWQALPR
-253 AIALVDD
+253 AVALVED
-260 LRGYV
+260 LRGYLHQ
-265 GQDVTHTSAGL
+265 GVTRTSVGL

-356 RRLKCGDVDV
+356 RRLKCGDVEV
-366 QVFALAG
+366 RMFALAG

-398 YLVLVVACWVLMRP
+398 YLVLVVTCWVLMRP
-412 RPIDPVKS
+412 KPIDPVKS

>member
-37 FAALIVVLALPGALL
+37 FAALIVALALPGALL
-52 PRGGARLCPDDRW
+52 PRGGARLCPEDRW
-65 LLLALLLFGLHLVLD
+65 FLLALLLFGLHLVLD
-80 AWRSGVPVGHQ
+80 AWRSGAPMGHQ

-98 WPLAAALV
+98 WPLLAALV

-174 RSQMPLLFG
+174 LSQMPLLFG
-183 AAALAGLVASLLSGT
+183 VAALAGLVVSLLSGT
-198 RGGWVTLPVVAVVLF
+198 RGGWVTLPVVALVLL
-213 LCQGAEIR
+213 LCQGEEIR
-221 RLWSAWLLPA
+221 RLWSARSLRT
-231 RLLTVAGVALFA
+231 RLLAVAGVVLVA
-243 AFAVWQVLPR
+243 AFAVWQALPR
-253 AIALVDD
+253 AVALVED
-260 LRGYV
+260 LRGYLHQ
-265 GQDVTHTSAGL
+265 GVTRTSVGL

-282 AAWALFLQ
+282 AAWVLFLQ
-290 KPLLGWGEGAMM
+290 KPLMGWGEGAMM

-356 RRLKCGDVDV
+356 RRLRCADVDV
-366 QVFALAG
+366 RTFALAG

-398 YLVLVVACWVLMRP
+398 YLVLVVTCWVLMRP
-412 RPIDPVKS
+412 KPIDPLKS

>member
-1 MRMHCRFKSHKSDPL
+1 M
-16 NSLALAGF
+16 
-24 LAGLAILPLGYAV
+24 
-37 FAALIVVLALPGALL
+37 LL
-52 PRGGARLCPDDRW
+52 T
-65 LLLALLLFGLHLVLD
+65 LLLFGTHLVLD
-80 AWRSGVPVGHQ
+80 AWRSGVPMGHQ
-91 TASTLPW
+91 TTLMLPW
-98 WPLAAALV
+98 WPFAAAL
-106 LVGWRRFP
+106 LLLSWRRFP
-114 PAGVALWWG
+114 PAGMALSWG

-221 RLWSAWLLPA
+221 RLWSAWSLQT
-231 RLLTVAGVALFA
+231 RLLAVAGVVLVA
-243 AFAVWQVLPR
+243 AFAVWQALPR
-253 AIALVDD
+253 AVALVED
-260 LRGYV
+260 LRGYLHQ
-265 GQDVTHTSAGL
+265 GVTRTSVGL

-282 AAWALFLQ
+282 AAWVLFLQ

-330 DTLARRGLLGLIT
+330 DTLARRGLLGLTT

-356 RRLKCGDVDV
+356 RRLRCADVDV
-366 QVFALAG
+366 RTFALAG

-398 YLVLVVACWVLMRP
+398 YLVLVVTCWVLMRP
-412 RPIDPVKS
+412 KPIDPVKS

>member
-1 MRMHCRFKSHKSDPL
+1 MHCGFKSHKSDPL

-24 LAGLAILPLGYAV
+24 LAGLVILPLGYAA
-37 FAALIVVLALPGALL
+37 FAALVVVLALPGALL
-52 PRGGARLCPDDRW
+52 PRDGARLRPEDRW

-80 AWRSGVPVGHQ
+80 AWRSGAPVGHQ

-98 WPLAAALV
+98 WPLLAALM
-106 LVGWRRFP
+106 LVAWRRLP
-114 PAGVALWWG
+114 PVGVALWWG
-123 AAFGALAACG
+123 AALGALAACG

-151 INAIPFGNLSLV
+151 INAIPFGNLSLM

-253 AIALVDD
+253 AMALVDD

-282 AAWALFLQ
+282 AAWTLLLQ

-356 RRLKCGDVDV
+356 RRLRCADVDV
-366 QVFALAG
+366 RTFALAG

-398 YLVLVVACWVLMRP
+398 YLILVVACWVLMRP
-412 RPIDPVKS
+412 KPIDPVKN